1 LTEGR
6 GSGLAVT
13 VYSTASIHHTR
24 LRQGVASPFAVGFA
38 SRGECSR
45 VRDPGGDARVFRPCS
60 RATAISRSVGPP
72 VRESQGLRYSLRR
85 WAGGASEGAA
95 SRARECRSRARHG
108 SLRAVMPGSRSQSRE
123 VPRAWLRP
131 SGSRLHAPSM
141 DSMGSFVRPTCSAGL
156 TLEGLALWLS
166 PGSCPKGRLRAST
179 RALTPGRPR
188 RTACAFQRDFP
199 SFRSLAAIRF
209 QLSGTLL
216 RGERHP
222 VSSRPAAFHVARRCA
237 LVGPCGLP
245 RSHRQGASNPL
256 LQPTFA
262 PRAPVANIT
271 FGDCPP
277 GSAGN
282 PPLSAFEIARERGVA
297 TLLRELCRTAFRSS
311 GLQQPRA

>member
-1 LTEGR
+1 MSPQGAARQPPCCHARVPEPEPR
-6 GSGLAVT
+6 GPSGLVKALGFEAPRAFHGFDGLVRAANMFCR
-13 VYSTASIHHTR
+13 SHARGTR
-24 LRQGVASPFAVGFA
+24 PLAFAWVV
-38 SRGECSR
+38 SK
-45 VRDPGGDARVFRPCS
+45 RPSSC
-60 RATAISRSVGPP
+60 
-72 VRESQGLRYSLRR
+72 L
-85 WAGGASEGAA
+85 
-95 SRARECRSRARHG
+95 RAR
-108 SLRAVMPGSRSQSRE
+108 
-123 VPRAWLRP
+123 
-131 SGSRLHAPSM
+131 
-141 DSMGSFVRPTCSAGL
+141 
-156 TLEGLALWLS
+156 
-166 PGSCPKGRLRAST
+166 
-179 RALTPGRPR
+179 LTPGLPR